1 MPVGAE
7 FPRSARIT
15 RAAEFGEVFA
25 GRVRI
30 SATRLSLRLK
40 IRPEPDVGAR
50 LGMAISKRNAKTA
63 VLRNRIKRLLRDRFR
78 HLRQQLP
85 AVDLVVQ
92 LRGPI
97 SMDRTTDLADEF
109 SQLIQRGCKRLEL
122 PFPAAARPTEPADL
136 SSKDAN

>member
-15 RAAEFGEVFA
+15 RAAEFGQVFA
-25 GRVRI
+25 GRVRL
-30 SATRLSLRLK
+30 SADRLALRLR
-40 IRPEPDVGAR
+40 IRPEADVSAR

-63 VLRNRIKRLLRDRFR
+63 VLRNRIKRLLRNRFR
-78 HLRQQLP
+78 ILRHQLP
-85 AVDLVVQ
+85 TLDLVVQ

-97 SMDRTTDLADEF
+97 KMDRTEGLANEF
-109 SQLIQRGCKRLEL
+109 EQLIQRGCKRLDL
-122 PFPAAARPTEPADL
+122 PYPAHARPTEPAEL